1 MPLLEISITPVGTDS
16 ASFSSEVT
24 DAVRKLEEKG
34 LKYQLTPTATV
45 VEGEIDQ
52 LWEVAKDMHQEA
64 LSHGT
69 ERIVTNI
76 SIDHRTD
83 KRMDMDHQ
91 TDTVEESLE

>member
-1 MPLLEISITPVGTDS
+1 MPILEISITPVGTDS
-16 ASFSSEVT
+16 TSFSSEVT
-24 DAVRKLEEKG
+24 DAVRKLDEKG

-64 LSHGT
+64 LSNGT

-83 KRMDMDHQ
+83 KQMDMDHQ
-91 TDTVEESLE
+91 TDTVRQSLE